1 MKLNLR
7 SLEAFRETMLSGSVT
22 AAAGRMGMT
31 QPAVS
36 RLIAQ
41 LEQDAGFG
49 LFYRDKGRLTPTP
62 EALMLYEEVDL
73 AFGGLGRVDAL
84 VRDIAVFNSGILK
97 IVAPP
102 SLSEGVLSTILTS
115 FIEKYPKV
123 RISIDSRSTETAK
136 TMVVNRAADCGFAKL
151 PLNRPEIATELLSST
166 ETVCVLRRDHPLAAQ
181 EVLTPALLNGEPLI
195 QLGYGSWT
203 RTRIDDAFKAAGLRP
218 DVKLETHTVGS
229 ACAFAAKGLGIAV
242 VNGLMARHFVRDNTV
257 VRVFRP
263 QILHQYVFMTSAL
276 APMNRL
282 ARAFLDEAK
291 IYFASEPGV
300 NFPP

>member
-7 SLEAFRETMLSGSVT
+7 ALEGFRETMMTGSAT
-22 AAAGRMGMT
+22 AAAARMGLS

-41 LEQDAGFG
+41 VEDDFGFE

-62 EALMLYEEVDL
+62 EALMLYEEVGSTFASIDRITNL
-73 AFGGLGRVDAL
+73 A
-84 VRDIAVFNSGILK
+84 RDISSYNTGLLK
-97 IVAPP
+97 VVAPP
-102 SLSEGVLSTILTS
+102 SLSEGVVSELLTR
-115 FIEKYPKV
+115 FVALYPKV
-123 RISIDSRSTETAK
+123 RISIDSRSAETAK
-136 TMVVNRAADCGFAKL
+136 ALVASRNVDCGFAKL